1 MLILACPVWVREKS
15 LDIFSD
21 LSSQRFP
28 LCEGMTEGG
37 EGVEDAGASVSRR
50 GGGCRGRGGDQN
62 FD

>member
-1 MLILACPVWVREKS
+1 MREKS

-21 LSSQRFP
+21 LSSQMFP